1 MRKSSSESST
11 RCGQPQ
17 KDKKPAN
24 PRFVG
29 SGDRASR
36 TGPGSEWLSRMCA
49 EDVRD
54 FGWRGDA
61 RAGRRIRASRRSDH
75 RDARGRQSGGTAR
88 RRLRL
93 RCFCSDRK
101 RWSRREPGAFGLGRK
116 NSLHDLPRPRSQGR
130 RRPTLGRPF
139 SQLPLSP
146 ALRHPIRRQ
155 AGSSRR
161 GRGGRVWRG
170 ALLRLEGGSLI
181 RRAPIARPE
190 GRASSWTG
198 VRARAPSRP
207 VRPSSSCHREAR
219 RR

>member
-101 RWSRREPGAFGLGRK
+101 PWSRREPGAFGLGRK

-130 RRPTLGRPF
+130 RRPTLGRPL

-146 ALRHPIRRQ
+146 ALFDIR
-155 AGSSRR
+155 S
-161 GRGGRVWRG
+161 
-170 ALLRLEGGSLI
+170 
-181 RRAPIARPE
+181 
-190 GRASSWTG
+190 G
-198 VRARAPSRP
+198 VRQGPAVAGEGVGFGAERSFDLRA
-207 VRPSSSCHREAR
+207 VPSSGGPP
-219 RR
+219 